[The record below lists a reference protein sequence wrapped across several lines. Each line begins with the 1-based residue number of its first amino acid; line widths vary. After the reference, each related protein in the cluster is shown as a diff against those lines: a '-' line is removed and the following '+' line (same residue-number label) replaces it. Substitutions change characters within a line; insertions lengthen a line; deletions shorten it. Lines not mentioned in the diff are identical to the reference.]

1 MIQMMNDTVLNFG
14 SLVNLVNRYET
25 NWLCVGG
32 ISEHN
37 NKPLTIEMLYG
48 CLFAVD
54 EPGRPDRPSSSEATN
69 IIKHKKNPSTIA
81 SEKAVFCMRDS
92 GTVIENVKQM
102 ILPFIVDLEAFFG
115 ELKQLI
121 DSLPQSTMKKELM
134 VLAGRMLVED
144 GTFTEDGAALF
155 ASALLF
161 SLITQNNRDE
171 TDDET
176 KLGLDA
182 RAWIASYDPHRINSL
197 VKASKALPICVIE
210 DGNEMLFYH
219 FDSCLDYL
227 LENGLMITRLESFV
241 NNIYVYVRRSPL
253 VMRKLMPEDFPQAV
267 HFIKEHLSEFRPKK
281 SWGLRTLDEM
291 AENGLK
297 CSIWTAYG
305 IYDGDTLVA
314 YLDYKQR
321 FDTDIELGIALVTPQ
336 MRGNN
341 LVVALID
348 YLRLKFPMNGF
359 FAGTYEENE
368 KMKNTLL
375 KTSFEENLF
384 YDFAS
389 GIKTNRIKERINPEC
404 PDDPEAYTYSVY
416 YKAGRLITPL

>member
-1 MIQMMNDTVLNFG
+1 
-14 SLVNLVNRYET
+14 
-25 NWLCVGG
+25 
-32 ISEHN
+32 
-37 NKPLTIEMLYG
+37 
-48 CLFAVD
+48 
-54 EPGRPDRPSSSEATN
+54 
-69 IIKHKKNPSTIA
+69 
-81 SEKAVFCMRDS
+81 MRDS

-134 VLAGRMLVED
+134 ALAGRMLVED

-161 SLITQNNRDE
+161 SLVTQNNRDE

-176 KLGLDA
+176 RLGLDA
-182 RAWIASYDPHRINSL
+182 RAWISSYDPHRINSTL
-197 VKASKALPICVIE
+197 KASKALPICVIE
-210 DGNEMLFYH
+210 DGDEMLFYH

-227 LENGLMITRLESFV
+227 LENGLLITRLESFV
-241 NNIYVYVRRSPL
+241 NNIYVYVRHSPL

-267 HFIKEHLSEFRPKK
+267 RFIKEHLLEFRPKK

-321 FDTDIELGIALVTPQ
+321 FDTDIELGIALVAPQ

-384 YDFAS
+384 YDFVS

-416 YKAGRLITPL
+416 YKASRLISPL